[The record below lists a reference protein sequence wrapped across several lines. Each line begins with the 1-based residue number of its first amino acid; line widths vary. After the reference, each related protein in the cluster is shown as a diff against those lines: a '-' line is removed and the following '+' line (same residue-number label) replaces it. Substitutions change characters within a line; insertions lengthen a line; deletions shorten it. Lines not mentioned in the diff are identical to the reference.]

1 MKRITMLAMAAL
13 VAVSF
18 AAAQADSSTITTTTT
33 TTATTSTTVPD
44 ASASAAPAADATAAP
59 AAPAAD
65 ATAAPAA
72 TAVSA
77 PAVFGQVSTDHY
89 SVLSELGQDRAAA
102 LSRQLEAL
110 FGLYDGFFRYD
121 PEGLKAKLNVR
132 EFRDKA
138 GFDIYMTQI
147 VGQSKD
153 DFVYLHYPSPERSE
167 LLVFPKDEPD
177 FSASLAHQGFV
188 QFLKAFVPNPPLWIR
203 EGVAVSFESA
213 VWDDAAGKLSFPE
226 NLAWLE
232 TVKSLK
238 ERSLLMSLDKLLAI
252 GADEA
257 RAELDVFYPQAW
269 ALASFLV
276 NSEDKAYN
284 RLLWDSVAALKKD
297 ASLED
302 NQAAVAK
309 IVSTWYGSEAVEGA
323 FASYLASRKTFP
335 ELVAEGVRKYA
346 DKAWDEGSA
355 AFTAAKSM
363 NASSYVPDYYLGL
376 IAYAQNQFD
385 SADAYYKQALALGC
399 DPAITNYA
407 LGVNAYAQ
415 NRLDDAKGFLAT
427 AKDAAP
433 DRYGEK
439 VDSLIAK
446 IGK

>member
-1 MKRITMLAMAAL
+1 MKKLAIVLLIAL
-13 VAVSF
+13 AAVSL
-18 AAAQADSSTITTTTT
+18 AAAQAD
-33 TTATTSTTVPD
+33 
-44 ASASAAPAADATAAP
+44 ASAAAPSTETPAAAAP
-59 AAPAAD
+59 ALAG
-65 ATAAPAA
+65 
-72 TAVSA
+72 
-77 PAVFGQVSTDHY
+77 AVFGQATTDHY
-89 SVLSELGQDRAAA
+89 VVLSERGQDRADA

-121 PEGLKAKLNVR
+121 ASGLKAKLNVR
-132 EFRDKA
+132 EFSDKS
-138 GFDIYMTQI
+138 GFDVYMNQI

-188 QFLKAFVPNPPLWIR
+188 QFIKAFVLNPPLWIR
-203 EGVAVSFESA
+203 EGVAVCFESA
-213 VWDDAAGKLSFPE
+213 KWDDKAGTMDFPE

-238 ERSLLMSLDKLLAI
+238 DRNLLMGLDKLLTI
-252 GADEA
+252 GQEEA

-269 ALASFLV
+269 AFTSFLL
-276 NSEDKAYN
+276 NSEDKGYN
-284 RLLWDSVAALKKD
+284 RLLWDSVAALRKD
-297 ASLED
+297 AGLED

-309 IVSTWYGSEAVEGA
+309 IVETWYGVDAASTA
-323 FASYLASRKTFP
+323 FAAYLGDRKTFP
-335 ELVAEGVRKYA
+335 ELVAMGVRQYA
-346 DKAWDEGSA
+346 DKAWTEAGDAFA
-355 AFTAAKSM
+355 AAQSM
-363 NASSYVPDYYLGL
+363 NGSSYVPDYYLGL

-385 SADAYYKQALALGC
+385 LADSHYKQALALGC

-415 NRLDDAKGFLAT
+415 NRLDDAKAFLKL

-439 VDSLIAK
+439 VDSLVAK

>member
-1 MKRITMLAMAAL
+1 MKKLSTFFLAAIF
-13 VAVSF
+13 AVSF
-18 AAAQADSSTITTTTT
+18 AAAQ
-33 TTATTSTTVPD
+33 D
-44 ASASAAPAADATAAP
+44 AAAAAPVAAPADAATVAPAAAPVDAPAAAP
-59 AAPAAD
+59 APTDAA
-65 ATAAPAA
+65 AGNAAAA
-72 TAVSA
+72 SA
-77 PAVFGQVSTDHY
+77 PALAGPVFGQAETEHY
-89 SVLSELGQDRAAA
+89 KVLSELGQARANA

-121 PEGLKAKLNVR
+121 PSGLKAKLNVR
-132 EFRDKA
+132 EFSDKA

-167 LLVFPKDEPD
+167 LLVFSKAEPD

-188 QFLKAFVPNPPLWIR
+188 QFVKAFIPNPPLWIR
-203 EGVAVSFESA
+203 EGVAVCFESA
-213 VWDDAAGKLSFPE
+213 KWDDAAGKLDFPE

-238 ERSLLMSLDKLLAI
+238 ERSLLMPLDRLLSLGQD
-252 GADEA
+252 DA

-269 ALASFLV
+269 AFVSFLL
-276 NSEDKAYN
+276 NSGDKAYN
-284 RLLWDSVAALKKD
+284 RLLWDSVASLRKD
-297 ASLED
+297 SGLED

-309 IVSTWYGSEAVEGA
+309 IVGSWYGSEAAEKA
-323 FASYLASRKTFP
+323 FAAYLADRKTFP
-335 ELVAEGVRKYA
+335 ELVAAGVRKYA
-346 DKAWDEGSA
+346 DKSWAEAEDAFKA
-355 AFTAAKSM
+355 ARTM
-363 NASSYVPDYYLGL
+363 NPTSYVPDYYLGL

-385 SADAYYKQALALGC
+385 SADILYKLALELGC

-415 NRLDDAKGFLAT
+415 NRLDDAKGFLKT